1 MKKLFIGI
9 IFLLPVLSYAQE
21 GFKVTMRIK
30 GLGEHQIK
38 ASIQRNGKYVIDTL
52 TKVDTDLVVW
62 KGNTIDPQLVRV
74 EVMDTSLYLRIGK
87 AVMAPP
93 ALSFLL
99 TNTDIE
105 IKADA
110 KEIFTGTI
118 ESKHPEVQLYNSI
131 RTADLEDA
139 KENWALQQTQNKKRN
154 LNDTIGN
161 YEITQRL
168 LFLKKKNQAL
178 RIQFLNDHP
187 ETFTSLLVLQSLF
200 LILPISESET
210 KFYALNEEQKNSNT
224 GKALILKI
232 ESNKSTATGKPVIP
246 FAQVGIDGTMVDVN
260 AYKGKVVLIDFW
272 GSWCVPC
279 RISHPALKELY
290 NQYKSKGFEII
301 GISNEIANSN
311 RDKKKQD
318 IAWRKAVKED
328 GLTWPQILYDPAIK
342 DIVKEYDI
350 NGYPTK
356 FLVDQNGKFV
366 LRLLGNSEKL
376 HAELAAKLAQLMPD

>member
-1 MKKLFIGI
+1 MKKLLIGI
-9 IFLLPVLSYAQE
+9 IFLFPVLSYAQE
-21 GFKVTMRIK
+21 GFTVTMRIK
-30 GLGEHQIK
+30 GLGDHQIK

-52 TKVDTDLVVW
+52 TKIDTDLVVW
-62 KGNTIDPQLVRV
+62 KGKTVDPQLVRV
-74 EVMDTSLYLRIGK
+74 EVMDTSLYLRVGK

-99 TNTDIE
+99 NNTEIE
-105 IKADA
+105 IEADA
-110 KEIFTGTI
+110 KQIFTGTI
-118 ESKHPEVQLYNSI
+118 ESKDPEVQLYNGI
-131 RTADLEDA
+131 RKADLEDA
-139 KENWALQQTQNKKRN
+139 KENWALQQTQNRKRN

-168 LFLKKKNQAL
+168 QYLKKKNQAM
-178 RIQFLNDHP
+178 RIQFLNDNP
-187 ETFTSLLVLQSLF
+187 ATFTSLLVLQSLF
-200 LILPISESET
+200 LILPISESES
-210 KFYALNEEQKNSNT
+210 KFYALTEEQKNSNT

-246 FAQVGIDGTMVDVN
+246 FAQIGIDGTMVDVN

-290 NQYKSKGFEII
+290 DQYKSKGFEII

-328 GLTWPQILYDPAIK
+328 GLSWPQILYDPAIK

-366 LRLLGNSEKL
+366 MRILGNSERL
-376 HAELAAKLAQLMPD
+376 HAELAAKLASLMPD

>member
-1 MKKLFIGI
+1 MKKLLIFI
-9 IFLLPVLSYAQE
+9 IFVFPVLSYAQE
-21 GFKVTMRIK
+21 GFTVTMRIK
-30 GLGEHQIK
+30 GLGDHQIK

-52 TKVDTDLVVW
+52 TKIDTDLVVW
-62 KGNTIDPQLVRV
+62 KGKTVDPQLVRV
-74 EVMDTSLYLRIGK
+74 EVMDTSLYLRVGK

-99 TNTDIE
+99 NNTEIE
-105 IKADA
+105 IEAEA
-110 KEIFTGTI
+110 KQIFTGTI
-118 ESKHPEVQLYNSI
+118 ESKDPEVQLYNGI
-131 RTADLEDA
+131 RKADLEDA
-139 KENWALQQTQNKKRN
+139 KENWALQQTQNRKRN

-168 LFLKKKNQAL
+168 QYLKKKNQAM
-178 RIQFLNDHP
+178 RIQFLNDNP
-187 ETFTSLLVLQSLF
+187 ATFTSLLVLQSLF

-210 KFYALNEEQKNSNT
+210 KFYALTEEQKNSNT

-246 FAQVGIDGTMVDVN
+246 FAQIGIDGTMVDVN
-260 AYKGKVVLIDFW
+260 AYKGKVILIDFW

-290 NQYKSKGFEII
+290 DQYKSKGFEII

-328 GLTWPQILYDPAIK
+328 GLSWPQILYDPAIK

-366 LRLLGNSEKL
+366 MRILGNSERL
-376 HAELAAKLAQLMPD
+376 HAELAAKLASLMPD